1 MRSEIFKLG
10 AEVLKYLFVIVSIW
24 LLLRGHNYPG
34 GGFIA
39 GLIAGSALIFKPLA
53 FEIESMRAG
62 SKKRGFVFLALG
74 LGLVFLSAV
83 AGLLIHDSVLEGIW
97 LKIPMFLFE
106 KPFKLGTPIVFD
118 IGVYFTVIGFLFL
131 IVISMM
137 EEWKWK

>member
-1 MRSEIFKLG
+1 MKSEIFKLG
-10 AEVLKYLFVIVSIW
+10 AEVLRYLFVIVSIW

-53 FEIESMRAG
+53 FEIESMRTG
-62 SKKRGFVFLALG
+62 SKKRGFVFLSIG
-74 LGLVFLSAV
+74 LGLVLLSAV
-83 AGLLIHDSVLEGIW
+83 AGLLIHDSILEGIW
-97 LKIPMFLFE
+97 LKVPLFFSAE
-106 KPFKLGTPIVFD
+106 PFKLGTPIIFD
-118 IGVYFTVIGFLFL
+118 VGVYFTVIGFLFL